1 MKTLSQQ
8 KWIVAQGFPV
18 LIFICCVG
26 IAFSTAFK
34 ERPDLLAPAITLDL
48 CLIAPLLY
56 FLTIR
61 KTTASKASTFRV
73 FLIGIFITGLLI
85 SKEQSILFN
94 FLKTWISPVIETS
107 LIGFVLYKL
116 WRTRKNTQH
125 PLTAD
130 WFTQAKDALFTIM
143 RNKKLAHILA
153 GELAVFYYAF
163 FSKRAKPD
171 GRYTFSIYQTN
182 GILLILGT
190 FLSLFVIET
199 VGMHFLFTLW
209 NPTAAWIITGLS
221 AYSCIQL
228 YGHICAVKARPVVL
242 SAGSLVLRN
251 GLMGGEAWIPLTQIE
266 KITFT
271 KKPVNDKDTQKLA
284 LIKGLENHNIAI
296 YLKAPITITKAFGIE
311 KPAKVVLV
319 NIDQHDAFL
328 NAFDTYST
336 ITQPVK

>member
-1 MKTLSQQ
+1 MKTLSQP
-8 KWIVAQGFPV
+8 KWTIALGLPAII
-18 LIFICCVG
+18 LTCCVC
-26 IAFSTAFK
+26 ITLSSAFK
-34 ERPDLLAPAITLDL
+34 ERPDLISPAITIDL

-61 KTTASKASTFRV
+61 RTTAAKASTFRV
-73 FLIGIFITGLLI
+73 FLIGIFTTGLLI
-85 SKEQSILFN
+85 SKEQSNLFN
-94 FLKTWISPVIETS
+94 FLKTWVSPVIETS

-116 WRTRKNTQH
+116 WRARQKKEQ
-125 PLTAD
+125 PLASD
-130 WFTQAKDALFTIM
+130 WFTQAKDALFTVT
-143 RNKKLAHILA
+143 RHKKAAHILA

-163 FSKRAKPD
+163 FSKRSKPD
-171 GRYTFSIYQTN
+171 GYHTFSIYKTN

-242 SAGSLVLRN
+242 SSTSLTIRN
-251 GLMGGEAWIPLTQIE
+251 GLMGGEAYIPLTQIE
-266 KITFT
+266 KVTST
-271 KKPVNDKDTQKLA
+271 KKSVNDNGAHKLA

-296 YLKAPITITKAFGIE
+296 YLKTPITITKAFGIE

-328 NAFDTYST
+328 NAIDTYAT
-336 ITQPVK
+336 KQNV